1 MNIWLVALIRAV
13 LILLVML
20 LNGAMAIYMLRKVLG
35 HAHLRLGPTE
45 LGPAGLGQLI
55 ADIVKLLVKE
65 DRHPNHSDRWL
76 YLIAPFI
83 VFVPTFVAFAF
94 IPFSDKLV
102 AANPSL
108 SLIMMLAFLSLA
120 PLGIFAAGWSSRSKF
135 ATIGAVR
142 AVGGMITYEIP
153 LLLSA
158 LPPVMLA
165 GSANLQAIVT
175 AQSTSI
181 WYVIPCLPSFI
192 MFLVCAQMEMGQA
205 PFDMT
210 EADQELV
217 AGFATEYSAMR
228 FGFMYLAEFA
238 ENFIMAALAVTL
250 FLGGWTLP
258 GISATALGPFAVL
271 VFVVKCYILI
281 FLFMMV
287 RGTLSRYRVDH
298 YMNVGWKRLLPASI
312 LWIMVFA
319 AALKVIAILKGGA

>member
-1 MNIWLVALIRAV
+1 MSPWLIALLRAL

-45 LGPAGLGQLI
+45 LGPAGLAQLL
-55 ADIVKLLVKE
+55 ADIVKLLTKE
-65 DRHPNHSDRWL
+65 DRHPNRSDRWL
-76 YLIAPFI
+76 YIIAPFI
-83 VFVPTFVAFAF
+83 VFVPSFMTFAF
-94 IPFSDKLV
+94 IPFSNKLV
-102 AANPSL
+102 AANPDL
-108 SLIMMLAFLSLA
+108 SLLMMLAFISIP
-120 PLGIFAAGWSSRSKF
+120 PLGIFAAGWASRSKF

-165 GSANLQAIVT
+165 GSMNLQAIVM

-181 WYVIPCLPSFI
+181 WYFLPCLPSFI
-192 MFLVCAQMEMGQA
+192 MFLICAQMETSQT

-238 ENFIMAALAVTL
+238 ENFVMAALAVTL
-250 FLGGWTLP
+250 FLGGWTIP
-258 GISATALGPFAVL
+258 GISAAALGPFAVL

-281 FLFMMV
+281 FLFMMI
-287 RGTLSRYRVDH
+287 RGTYSRYRVDH
-298 YMNVGWKRLLPASI
+298 YMEVGWKRLLPISVI
-312 LWIMVFA
+312 WIMVFA
-319 AALKVIAILKGGA
+319 AALRVIAMLKGGA

>member
-1 MNIWLVALIRAV
+1 MNIWLAALLRAL
-13 LILLVML
+13 LILIVML
-20 LNGAMAIYMLRKVLG
+20 LNGSLAIYMLRKVLG

-45 LGPAGLGQLI
+45 LGPAGLAQLI

-65 DRHPNHSDRWL
+65 DRHPNRSDRWL
-76 YLIAPFI
+76 YIVAPFI
-83 VFVPTFVAFAF
+83 VFVPSFLTFAF

-102 AANPSL
+102 ALNPDL
-108 SLIMMLAFLSLA
+108 SLLMMLAFLSLP
-120 PLGIFAAGWSSRSKF
+120 PLGILAAGWASRSKF
-135 ATIGAVR
+135 ATIGGVR

-165 GSANLQAIVT
+165 GSVNLQAIVV

-181 WYVIPCLPSFI
+181 WYVLPCLPSFI
-192 MFLVCAQMEMGQA
+192 MFLICAQMEMGQA

-238 ENFIMAALAVTL
+238 ENFVMAALTVTL

-271 VFVVKCYILI
+271 VFVIKCYILI
-281 FLFMMV
+281 FVFMMV
-287 RGTLSRYRVDH
+287 RGIYSRYRVDH
-298 YMNVGWKRLLPASI
+298 YMNVGWKRLLPISI
-312 LWIMVFA
+312 VWVMVFA
-319 AALKVIAILKGGA
+319 AALKVIMMLKGGV